1 MEKDHHL
8 ASLGLKDSLLITAA
22 DDSLKNASK
31 KRTDTSNSF
40 RTKDSSIRKRKKTT
54 KRTNLTTQSEEQ
66 EMRVALQQQKRRFKE
81 MNYKAHL
88 ERLERAEE
96 ERQDKQVFQDCNSNL
111 DMVRQVRLYKQV
123 KNDLFS
129 WG

>member
-54 KRTNLTTQSEEQ
+54 KRTNSTTQSEDQ

-96 ERQDKQVFQDCNSNL
+96 ERQDKQVF
-111 DMVRQVRLYKQV
+111 
-123 KNDLFS
+123 
-129 WG
+129 